1 MVVTRSGKR
10 VLRAAARVVV
20 MELEVLTVAV
30 SEAQAGLKRTLVV
43 LMANR
48 ASSSQ
53 AWSQSVALWALW
65 YLAAHLA
72 AVVMT
77 MQSLSSMQ
85 YHMSSTQSSADWL
98 AVASSCTARMSMIL
112 TYCYCSMQKMLPSV
126 DPPVLPWANL

>member
-20 MELEVLTVAV
+20 MELEVRTVAV

-53 AWSQSVALWALW
+53 AWSQSVAL
-65 YLAAHLA
+65 
-72 AVVMT
+72 
-77 MQSLSSMQ
+77 
-85 YHMSSTQSSADWL
+85 
-98 AVASSCTARMSMIL
+98 
-112 TYCYCSMQKMLPSV
+112 
-126 DPPVLPWANL
+126 